1 MTTRPLFAA
10 AACAMLFS
18 PATQSRAD
26 VSLTDYERADGLI
39 ARTRDKVFKTTVR
52 MHVADPSHVWYR
64 NELAN
69 GFREFIVVDLDRKQ
83 RRPAFDTIKLATT
96 LGKILG
102 KPVEGGRLPFERI
115 GLESGGAIHF
125 AVDGKGY
132 RYDPVTDMIMFGDAP
147 SGDDVTFAPPTRS
160 GGGGAAGNSPRTED
174 SPDGKWSVTV
184 RDHDLILREKGTSR
198 ECDLSF
204 EGIESDGYEGGVFWS
219 PDSSR
224 LVAYRRAK
232 GDDHKVNLIESA
244 PKNKLEPVLHAIEY
258 LKPGDRVPV
267 TKPHLFDVAARR
279 EIPISEALFPNPW
292 EINEVRWAADSSR
305 FTFAYN
311 QRGHQVLRI
320 IAVDAKTGEANT
332 LINEESKTFIDYA
345 HKRYATYLDDSHEIL
360 WMSERNGWNH
370 LYRIDAR
377 TGEVT
382 NPVTT
387 GDWVVRSVDR
397 VDREKKRIWF
407 QAGGIRP
414 GQDPYFI
421 HFARVNLD
429 GTGLVILTEGDGTH
443 EIQISPDTELFVDTY
458 SRVDFPPVSELR
470 RTLDGSLVCELE
482 RADISALVE
491 TGWKPPEPFV
501 AKGRDGRT
509 DIYGV
514 IFRPSNFDPAKR
526 YPVIEQIYAGPQ
538 GAFVPK
544 RFAAMHRPQSL
555 AELGFIVVEID
566 GMGTNWRSKAFH
578 DICWMNLADAGFPDR
593 IAWMRAA
600 AEKHPELDLSR
611 VGIYGGSAGGQNA
624 LGALLFHGDFYKAAA
639 ADCGCHDNRMDKVWW
654 NELWMGWPIGP
665 HYSAQSNVT
674 NAHKLKGKLL
684 LTVGEMDRNV
694 DPASTMQVVD
704 ALIKARKDFELVVFP
719 GGGHGS
725 GSGTYGQRRM
735 KDFFVRNLIGGHPP
749 DWNSQAT
756 K

>member
-1 MTTRPLFAA
+1 MMTRPFFAA
-10 AACAMLFS
+10 AAFTILLI
-18 PATQSRAD
+18 PGVRSRAD
-26 VSLTDYERADGLI
+26 VSVADYERAESMVT
-39 ARTRDKVFKTTVR
+39 RTRDKVFKSLVR
-52 MHVADPSHVWYR
+52 LHVADQSHLWYR
-64 NELAN
+64 NDLAY
-69 GFREFIVVDLDRKQ
+69 GYREFMVVDVERKQ
-83 RRPAFDTIKLATT
+83 RRPAFDTMKLATS
-96 LGKILG
+96 LGKFLG
-102 KPVEGGRLPFERI
+102 KAIEGGRLPFERI
-115 GLESGGAIHF
+115 GLGSDGAIHF
-125 AVDGKGY
+125 AVDNKGY
-132 RYDPVTDMIMFGDAP
+132 RYDPVTDTIMFGDAP
-147 SGDDVTFAPPTRS
+147 SGDDITFTAPAPRR
-160 GGGGAAGNSPRTED
+160 GGGASGNSPRNED
-174 SPDGKWSVTV
+174 SPDGKWSVLV
-184 RDHDLILREKGTSR
+184 RDHDLILREKGTSH
-198 ECDLSF
+198 ESELSF
-204 EGIESDGYEGGVFWS
+204 EGIESDGYEGEVFWS

-224 LVAYRRAK
+224 LVAYRTAK
-232 GDDHKVNLIESA
+232 GDDHKVNLIEST
-244 PKNKLEPVLHAIEY
+244 PKNKLQPVLHAMDY

-267 TKPHLFDVAARR
+267 TKPHLFDVATRK
-279 EIPISEALFPNPW
+279 EIPISDALFPSPW
-292 EINEVRWAADSSR
+292 EVNDVRWSADSAR

-320 IAVDAKTGEANT
+320 IVVDAKTGQASI
-332 LINEESKTFIDYA
+332 LINEESKTFVDYA
-345 HKRYATYLDDSHEIL
+345 HKRYTTYLDDSKEIL

-370 LYRIDAR
+370 IYRIDAQ
-377 TGEVT
+377 TGAIK

-387 GDWVVRSVDR
+387 GEWVVRSVDQ
-397 VDREKKRIWF
+397 VDREKKQIWF

-414 GQDPYFI
+414 DQDPYFI
-421 HFARVNLD
+421 HFARVNFD
-429 GTGLVILTEGDGTH
+429 GTGLVILTEGNGTH
-443 EIQISPDTELFVDTY
+443 EIQFSPDKELFVDTY

-470 RTLDGSLVCELE
+470 RTSDGSLVCDLE
-482 RADISALVE
+482 RADISALME

-501 AKGRDGRT
+501 AKGRDGDT

-544 RFAAMHRPQSL
+544 RFAAMHRPQPL
-555 AELGFIVVEID
+555 AELGFIIVEID

-578 DICWMNLADAGFPDR
+578 DVCWKNLADAGFLDR
-593 IAWMRAA
+593 IAWMKAA
-600 AEKHPELDLSR
+600 AAKYPELDLSR
-611 VGIYGGSAGGQNA
+611 VGVYGGSAGGQNA

-665 HYSAQSNVT
+665 HYAAQSNAT

-704 ALIKARKDFELVVFP
+704 ALIKAKKDFELVVFP

-725 GSGTYGQRRM
+725 GSGPYGQRRM
-735 KDFFVRNLIGGHPP
+735 RDFFVRNLIGGHPP
-749 DWNSQAT
+749 DWNSRQT